1 MKYGRDWI
9 QEIPHEVNSWQNLN
23 INMKDLLEPRRKK
36 IPNSGAG
43 MEFLNQVISNHPHL
57 GDG

>member
-1 MKYGRDWI
+1 M
-9 QEIPHEVNSWQNLN
+9 E
-23 INMKDLLEPRRKK
+23 DLLEPREKK
-36 IPNSGAG
+36 IPTTWAS